1 VRAIKSARTTEP
13 DLTEDEVL
21 ALVEKNAGVPARLL
35 RTAIRYWASYPAE
48 INSEIAAAQAAEDA
62 AQDAWQREHDLLAG

>member
-21 ALVEKNAGVPARLL
+21 ALVEKNTGVPARLL
-35 RTAIRYWASYPAE
+35 RTAIRYWASYPDE